1 MLITSDIVAVYDALS
16 LARRPADSV
25 QKEFKVDPV
34 ARASN
39 TKGLTMDIVYIQ
51 LGNMKPQVINSFSV
65 VGWRMSSI
73 KSRLYKIVFL
83 SLPQEYT
90 SARVGVS

>member
-1 MLITSDIVAVYDALS
+1 MLITPGIVAVYDALS

-34 ARASN
+34 ARTAN

-51 LGNMKPQVINSFSV
+51 GGNIKPQVILFFFWLLV
-65 VGWRMSSI
+65 QSSI